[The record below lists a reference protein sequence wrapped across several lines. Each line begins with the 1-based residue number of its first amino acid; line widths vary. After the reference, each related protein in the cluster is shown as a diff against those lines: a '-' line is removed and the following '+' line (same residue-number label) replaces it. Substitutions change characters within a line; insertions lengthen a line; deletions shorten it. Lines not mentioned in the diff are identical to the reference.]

1 MEDKHKRYLKLNL
14 ISLFFVTVSFISVS
28 LAWFAYTGIAS
39 SGLDVDIK
47 AWHIEF
53 NGKSKAQNE
62 IVIPLTNIYPGMD
75 TIVESVNIK
84 NKGDSD
90 AKLSYKI
97 KSIRILDEEIDT
109 TVSQDELLDQ
119 LANNYPFSID
129 ISISKQ
135 YIDASI
141 GESSIDLSVSWP
153 LDSDNDKDD
162 SLWGDKT
169 YQFQDNEKKLAGSD
183 PEYSERTSIKVVI
196 DLLAEQNVDKF
207 TYNTGNMI
215 LYNPIEDKVCDTI
228 GGNCYKTNM
237 ISTYQNES
245 EEVYLIPNI
254 LNDYGHGIYEQAQTI
269 YEELTEDWITKTKSF
284 EIQDLIN
291 IVGLDVNKTILKK
304 EKKLESGEIIKLSD
318 EIVGYVTNDKR
329 FEEFMTNK
337 MIKYNGQIE
346 YDSEKYDYLS
356 TEKCYWLNYE
366 ISEDKAYAMK
376 KDREG
381 VMKIYPEL
389 KTEDCYVAPI
399 IIMPKSKVYTE

>member
-1 MEDKHKRYLKLNL
+1 MEEKHKKYLKLNL
-14 ISLFFVTVSFISVS
+14 ISIFFLTVSFISVT

-53 NGKSKAQNE
+53 NGKSKAENE
-62 IVIPLTNIYPGMD
+62 IIIPLTNIYPGME
-75 TIVESVNIK
+75 TVVESVNIK

-97 KSIRILDEEIDT
+97 ESIRILDEELDT
-109 TVSQDELLDQ
+109 TIDQTELLDH
-119 LANNYPFSID
+119 LANYYPFSID

-135 YIDASI
+135 YIDANI

-153 LDSDNDKDD
+153 LDSDNDKND
-162 SLWGDKT
+162 SIWGDKT
-169 YQFQDNEKKLAGSD
+169 YQFQENEKKLAASD

-196 DLLAEQNVDKF
+196 SLLAEQNVDKF

-215 LYNPIEDKVCDTI
+215 LYNPIEDKVCDSI
-228 GGNCYKTNM
+228 GGDCYKTNM
-237 ISTYQNES
+237 ITTYHNQS

-254 LNDYGHGIYEQAQTI
+254 LNEYGHGTYEQI
-269 YEELTEDWITKTKSF
+269 EEKYEKVTENWITKTKQF
-284 EIQDLIN
+284 EIKDLIN
-291 IVGLDVNKTILKK
+291 VVGLDLYKTILKK
-304 EKKLESGEIIKLSD
+304 EKTLESGEIIKLSD
-318 EIVGYVTNDKR
+318 EIVGYVTHDTR

-337 MIKYNGQIE
+337 MIKYNGYIE
-346 YDSEKYDYLS
+346 YDSEKFDYLTS
-356 TEKCYWLNYE
+356 TKCYWLNYE
-366 ISEDKAYAMK
+366 FSEDKAYAMK

-389 KTEDCYVAPI
+389 KTEDCYVVPV
-399 IIMPKSKVYTE
+399 IIMPKSKTYLE